1 MKKVFP
7 IIIFSILLTAFSV
20 QRFDSPE
27 IIQMVIT
34 LPGLESRELQKD
46 LEADIEKL
54 AGIEFVEASL
64 MSKTMV
70 INYDSQRVSPK
81 DVEYILDKWECSA
94 GTSSFQSLVAM
105 Q

>member
-1 MKKVFP
+1 MKKALS

-27 IIQMVIT
+27 IIQMVVT
-34 LPGLESRELQKD
+34 LPGLDSRELQKD
-46 LEADIEKL
+46 LETDLEKL
-54 AGIEFVEASL
+54 SGIEFVETSL
-64 MSKTMV
+64 MSKTMM

-81 DVEYILDKWECSA
+81 DVEYILEKWECSV
-94 GTSSFQSLVAM
+94 GSSSFQSVVAM